1 MFEIF
6 LNFHRKYYMQGLILQ
21 EVTYMLNKNEVDI
34 IIDALMK
41 EGYDLYGVVS
51 VFLKAVEINRE
62 EVEEIQSSSSLS
74 RS

>member
-1 MFEIF
+1 
-6 LNFHRKYYMQGLILQ
+6 MQGLILQ

-41 EGYDLYGVVS
+41 EGYDLYGAVS
-51 VFLKAVEINRE
+51 IFLKAATINRE
-62 EVEEIQSSSSLS
+62 EVEEIYSSHSSSPFS